1 MNGATMS
8 VRIAARVT
16 FVAAA
21 AVSVFACSQSEP
33 EVAYAQS
40 ARASTPATTGVQS
53 DAAKRAA
60 LKLVLA
66 PTGNEARYRV
76 REQLMSHDLPN
87 DAVGETKNLTGWI
100 SFDSNGK
107 VIRDASKFTVDAS
120 SFVSD
125 QDRRDGYVRRRLLE
139 SDSYPRV
146 ILVPTE
152 ITGVK
157 LPLPTSGSAPITM
170 KADLT
175 VRGVTHPTTWT
186 GTASFA
192 NGGVSGKAA
201 TAFTFDDI
209 QLDQPRVPV
218 LLSVADTIKLEID
231 FNLVQQR

>member
-1 MNGATMS
+1 MN
-8 VRIAARVT
+8 VRIAMRT
-16 FVAAA
+16 TLVAAGA
-21 AVSVFACSQSEP
+21 AALFACSQSEP
-33 EVAYAQS
+33 ESAFAQS
-40 ARASTPATTGVQS
+40 TRATTTASAVQS
-53 DAAKRAA
+53 DAAKGAA

-76 REQLMSHDLPN
+76 REQLMGHDLPN
-87 DAVGETKNLTGWI
+87 DAVGETKSLAGSI
-100 SFDSNGK
+100 AFDANGK
-107 VIRDASKFTVDAS
+107 VIREASKFTVDAS

-139 SDSYPRV
+139 ADSYPSV
-146 ILVPTE
+146 TLVPTE